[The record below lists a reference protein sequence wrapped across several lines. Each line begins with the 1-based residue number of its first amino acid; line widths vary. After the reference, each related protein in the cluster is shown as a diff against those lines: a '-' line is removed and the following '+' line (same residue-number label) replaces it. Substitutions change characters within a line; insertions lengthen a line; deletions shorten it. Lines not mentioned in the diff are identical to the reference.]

1 MNLFNFPIRRP
12 VTVLMGMIM
21 IVVLGSLSWY
31 RMPLDLMPD
40 ISFPNLVI
48 FIRYEGAG
56 PEEIEERLGKPLESV
71 IKTASNIKNVKVTSQ
86 EEMCFVQA
94 EFAWGTD
101 LDAASA
107 DIREKISMVRDVLPE
122 EIEEPMVL
130 RVDFQDMPV
139 MFMHLDDPSGKRN
152 LADLADIA
160 NDQVGPMLERLPGV
174 ASTMTLGGLYR
185 EIQVNVDQEKLKEYG
200 LTITDVM
207 KAIGYSN
214 LDMDAGGI
222 DVSPLRFRVR
232 GENQYETVEQ
242 IRDQVVG
249 FGASAA
255 EMQKKELEKLSPYQD
270 PLAGKASVS
279 PIRLRDVAEVK
290 DTFKDKNGL
299 FRMVHHKKGVT
310 EGVGL
315 AVVKETDANM
325 VEVAK
330 TVTDALDDVR
340 ESLPGGVEL
349 GISFDLSEIITDSLS
364 ALGRAAVEGA
374 LLAMIV
380 IFLFLLQFRPSL
392 IVITS
397 IPLSMLACFIAMYF
411 SDYTLNMMTL
421 GGMVIAIGKLV
432 DDSIVVLENIYRRVG
447 LGESPEVA
455 SERGFR
461 EVATAV
467 ISATLV
473 AVIIFLP
480 VAFTQGL
487 SAQLFRTF
495 AGTVFFALMASLLVS
510 FTVVPMLSSKLLRP
524 TAGKKPR
531 MSRRVFE
538 PLQNG
543 YGRVLE
549 WSLKNWGKVLIMAFL
564 VLALTGEMIGLMY
577 FQGRFEFVPRLI
589 GNMYRAKIILPPGT
603 MLEETDEL
611 MQRIT
616 KIHREKV
623 PDYINFFM
631 VMGES
636 GDPARA
642 AFTGGEQGTNEAE
655 MNIRMKKK
663 SQGRTTSEQELR
675 EIWDEIKRRNPNVE
689 IAFQNAGSIDFTTEK
704 PIQVKIY
711 GDDLEVLEEIAD
723 RVKKRVEKVPGSRD
737 VSTTIEEGVP
747 EYLFSFNQEKL
758 ASYQLTVGEAM
769 GAAKAAIGGTRA
781 SLFRKGGD
789 EYDIT
794 VQLMEKDRDQI
805 DEIRNVRISSPR
817 GFQVPLRDVAGFEFG
832 AGPNEIVR
840 ENSKRLVKVG
850 SNKTERPMGDI
861 VQDIEEVLKQVRAT
875 MPEGYSIEFGGEME
889 DLKDAFTALGIMFIA
904 AVILV
909 YLILASLYE
918 SLIHPIT
925 IMVAVPVAF
934 TGAVAGLYI
943 TNVSFSITAFIG
955 LIMLVGIVAT
965 NSIVLMD
972 FIIEYHRSGMKRE
985 EAIVEAGKTRL
996 RPILMTATTTM
1007 FGVVPIALGT
1017 AEGMELQQPL
1027 GIVMLGGLITS
1038 TLLTLVLI
1046 PVFYKLFEEFAED
1059 MKNLFR
1065 RKTK

>member
-1 MNLFNFPIRRP
+1 
-12 VTVLMGMIM
+12 MGMIM
-21 IVVLGSLSWY
+21 VLVLGALSWY

-40 ISFPNLVI
+40 ISFPNLVV

-56 PEEIEERLGKPLESV
+56 PKEIEERLGKPLESV
-71 IKTASNIKNVKVTSQ
+71 IKTASNIKKVTVTSQ

-94 EFAWGTD
+94 EFSWGTD

-107 DIREKISMVRDVLPE
+107 DIREKISMVRDLLPE
-122 EIEEPMVL
+122 GIEEPMVL

-139 MFMHLDDPSGKRN
+139 MFLNLDDPSGRRN

-160 NDQVGPMLERLPGV
+160 NDQVGPQLERLPGV

-185 EIQVNVDQEKLKEYG
+185 EIQVNIDQEKLAEYG

-207 KAIGYSN
+207 QAIGYSN
-214 LDMDAGGI
+214 LDMDAGEI
-222 DVSPLRFRVR
+222 DVKPLRFRVR
-232 GENQYETVEQ
+232 GENQYETVED
-242 IRDQVVG
+242 IRNQVVG
-249 FGASAA
+249 FGASRA
-255 EMQKKELEKLSPYQD
+255 EMQSRQFAKLMPYQD
-270 PLAGKASVS
+270 PLAGEASVS
-279 PIRLRDVAEVK
+279 PIRLRDIAEVK
-290 DTFKDKNGL
+290 DTFKDKNGI
-299 FRMVHHKKGVT
+299 FRMVHRNKGVT

-315 AVVKETDANM
+315 AVIKETDANM
-325 VEVAK
+325 VEVAGVVK
-330 TVTDALDDVR
+330 DALDEVQKG
-340 ESLPGGVEL
+340 LPGGVEL
-349 GISFDLSEIITDSLS
+349 GVSFDLSEIITDSLS

-374 LLAMIV
+374 VLAMIV

-411 SDYTLNMMTL
+411 SGYTLNMMTL

-432 DDSIVVLENIYRRVG
+432 DDSIVVLENIYRRLG

-455 SERGFR
+455 AERGFR

-467 ISATLV
+467 TSATLV

-480 VAFTQGL
+480 VAFTEGL

-510 FTVVPMLSSKLLRP
+510 FTVVPMLSSKLLK
-524 TAGKKPR
+524 TQEAGKKPR
-531 MSRRVFE
+531 ASRRIFE
-538 PLQNG
+538 PLQRV
-543 YGRVLE
+543 YGRLLQ
-549 WSLKNWGKVLIMAFL
+549 WSLINWGKVLIMAVL
-564 VLALTGEMIGLMY
+564 VMLLTGELIGIMY
-577 FQGRFEFVPRLI
+577 YQGRFEFVPRLI
-589 GNMYRAKIILPPGT
+589 GFMYRAKVILPPGT

-611 MQRIT
+611 MKKITDLQRERI
-616 KIHREKV
+616 
-623 PDYINFFM
+623 PDYVNFFM
-631 VMGES
+631 VIGES
-636 GDPARA
+636 GDPTSA
-642 AFTGGEQGTNEAE
+642 AFSGGEQGSNEAE

-663 SQGRTTSEQELR
+663 SQGRTTTEEDLR
-675 EIWDEIKRRNPNVE
+675 ELWDEIKRRNPNVD

-711 GDDLEVLEEIAD
+711 GDDLGVLEEIAD
-723 RVKKRVEKVPGSRD
+723 RVKKRVEKVAGTRD

-747 EYLFSFNQEKL
+747 EYTFSFNTEKL

-769 GAAKAAIGGTRA
+769 GSAKAAIGGQRA

-805 DEIRNVRISSPR
+805 DEIRNVKISSPN
-817 GFQVPLRDVAGFEFG
+817 GFQVPLRDVAEFDFG

-850 SNKTERPMGDI
+850 ANKTERPMGEI
-861 VQDIEEVLKQVRAT
+861 VQDIQAELKTVRAT
-875 MPEGYSIEFGGEME
+875 MPEGYSVEFGGEME
-889 DLKDAFTALGIMFIA
+889 DLQDAFTALGMMFIA
-904 AVILV
+904 AIILV

-925 IMVAVPVAF
+925 IMVAVPLAF
-934 TGAVAGLYI
+934 TGAVAGLFI
-943 TNVSFSITAFIG
+943 AGVDFGITAFIG

-972 FIIEYHRSGMKRE
+972 FILEYARSGMKQE

-1007 FGVVPIALGT
+1007 FGVLPIALGT

-1027 GIVMLGGLITS
+1027 GIVMLGGLVTS

-1046 PVFYKLFEEFAED
+1046 PVFYKLFEDFSTD
-1059 MKNLFR
+1059 MKNLLR
-1065 RKTK
+1065 RKSSSK

>member
-1 MNLFNFPIRRP
+1 M
-12 VTVLMGMIM
+12 LMGMIM
-21 IVVLGSLSWY
+21 IVVLGALSWY

-40 ISFPNLVI
+40 ISFPNLVV

-71 IKTASNIKNVKVTSQ
+71 VKTASNIKNVKVTSQ

-122 EIEEPMVL
+122 GIEEPMVL

-139 MFMHLDDPSGKRN
+139 MFLHLDDPSGRRN

-185 EIQVNVDQEKLKEYG
+185 EIQVNVDQEKLKKYG

-214 LDMDAGGI
+214 LDADAGEI
-222 DVSPLRFRVR
+222 DVKPLRFRVR

-249 FGASAA
+249 FGASSA
-255 EMQKKELEKLSPYQD
+255 EMQQKQFKELMPYQD
-270 PLAGKASVS
+270 PIAGNASKS

-290 DTFKDKNGL
+290 DTFKEKNGL
-299 FRMVHHKKGVT
+299 FRMVHYKKGVS

-325 VEVAK
+325 VEVADI
-330 TVTDALDDVR
+330 VTNALGDVR

-374 LLAMIV
+374 ILAMIV
-380 IFLFLLQFRPSL
+380 IFLFLLQLRPSL

-432 DDSIVVLENIYRRVG
+432 DDSIVVLENIYRRLG

-455 SERGFR
+455 AERGFR

-467 ISATLV
+467 TSATLV

-480 VAFTQGL
+480 VAFTEGL

-495 AGTVFFALMASLLVS
+495 AGTVFFALMASLLIS
-510 FTVVPMLSSKLLRP
+510 FTVVPMLSSKLLK
-524 TAGKKPR
+524 TQEGAKKPR
-531 MSRRVFE
+531 LSRRVFE
-538 PLQNG
+538 PLQSF
-543 YGRVLE
+543 YGRVLK
-549 WSLKNWGKVLIMAFL
+549 WSLHYWYLVLILAFL
-564 VLALTGEMIGLMY
+564 VMVLTGELIGIMY
-577 FQGRFEFVPRLI
+577 YQGRFEFVPRLI

-616 KIHREKV
+616 KIHRERV

-636 GDPARA
+636 GDPSRA

-655 MNIRMKKK
+655 MNIRMKKM
-663 SQGRTTSEQELR
+663 SQGRTTSEEELR

-723 RVKKRVEKVPGSRD
+723 RVKERVEKVNGTRD
-737 VSTTIEEGVP
+737 VSTTIEEGTP
-747 EYLFSFNQEKL
+747 EYVFSFNPEKL
-758 ASYQLTVGEAM
+758 ASYHLTIGEAM
-769 GAAKAAIGGTRA
+769 GGAKAAIGGTRA

-817 GFQVPLRDVAGFEFG
+817 GFKVPLRDVAEFEFG

-861 VQDIEEVLKQVRAT
+861 VQDIQAELKEVTAT
-875 MPEGYSIEFGGEME
+875 LPEGYSIEFGGEME
-889 DLKDAFTALGIMFIA
+889 DLKDAFTALGIMFVA

-918 SLIHPIT
+918 SLIHPVT
-925 IMVAVPVAF
+925 IMVAVPLAF
-934 TGAVAGLYI
+934 TGAVAGLFI
-943 TNVSFSITAFIG
+943 ANVDFGITAFIG

-972 FIIEYHRSGMKRE
+972 FIIEYARSGMEQE

-1007 FGVVPIALGT
+1007 FGVLPIALGT

-1027 GIVMLGGLITS
+1027 GIVMLGGLVTS

-1046 PVFYKLFEEFAED
+1046 PVFYKLFEDFAQD
-1059 MKNLFR
+1059 IKNLGKR
-1065 RKTK
+1065 RKQKEQLK